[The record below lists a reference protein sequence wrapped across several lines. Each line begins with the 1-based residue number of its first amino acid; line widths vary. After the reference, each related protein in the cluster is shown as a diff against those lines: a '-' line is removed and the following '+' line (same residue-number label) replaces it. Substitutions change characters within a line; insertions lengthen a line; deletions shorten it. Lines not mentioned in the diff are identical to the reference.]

1 MWQGYSG
8 GYKVF
13 ILSISSSVFRTFAK
27 SSFCENNNLN
37 MARQTRQFPQGKY
50 VLRTPHD
57 TKDGQ
62 VYAVYLYYF
71 WKV

>member
-1 MWQGYSG
+1 
-8 GYKVF
+8 
-13 ILSISSSVFRTFAK
+13 
-27 SSFCENNNLN
+27 

-71 WKV
+71 WKGKQIRKSVDLFTTQNPVALSMGWHQRVPVSWDI